1 MGDELIGRSIRVETE
16 EGTFDGVIHG
26 VDSKNKKLILN
37 KGGYQLFYILFCV
50 DSSLID
56 STV

>member
-37 KGGYQLFYILFCV
+37 KGGY
-50 DSSLID
+50 
-56 STV
+56 